1 MLVIGGGIGG
11 LALAAGLRRGGFDV
25 TVFERDEDLRRTG
38 GYHITLDPRAQEA
51 LASLVDPSVMQRLL
65 ASSAA
70 VDRRDPDAM
79 WDHEGRIL
87 PVPPAAV
94 AAHSID
100 VDRITLRLLLADAVG
115 DDLERGRT
123 FLRFER
129 REGGVSAHFADG
141 TKVDGE
147 ILVGADGA
155 HSAVAQA
162 LAEGPTNQPAGIVGI
177 SGRTPVGTLS
187 VQEQQRL
194 GIRSSFGVGPHG
206 TAVYVGYHDPV
217 GQAAL
222 DAPALGAAF
231 TTEATY
237 IWGAMFPDDDRTA
250 ELRGLSGDELR
261 DATVA
266 LLREHGWASHA
277 LEVITATAP
286 DTLATYRFR
295 AASTDPADLAP
306 WKPGNV
312 TALGDAVHATPPT
325 AGMGAGIAIRD
336 AEHLRNA
343 LVAIRDGRSLP
354 DEVGA
359 FEDAM
364 AARGAEA
371 ISLAMETVG
380 QVLGA

>member
-1 MLVIGGGIGG
+1 MTQLLRETDNVLSPRVLVIGGGIGG

-51 LASLVDPSVMQRLL
+51 LAALVDPSVMQRLL

-70 VDRRDPDAM
+70 VDRRDADAM

-94 AAHSID
+94 AADSID

-115 DDLERGRT
+115 ADLERGRT
-123 FLRFER
+123 FVRFER

-141 TKVDGE
+141 AHVDGD

-155 HSAVAQA
+155 HSVVARA

-177 SGRTPVGTLS
+177 SGRTPVGDLS
-187 VQEQQRL
+187 APEQQRL
-194 GIRSSFGVGPHG
+194 GIRSSFGVGPQA

-217 GQAAL
+217 GHAAF
-222 DAPALGAAF
+222 DSPALRAAF

-237 IWGAMFPDDDRTA
+237 IWGAMFPDDDRTST
-250 ELRGLSGDELR
+250 LRELSGEQLR

-295 AASTDPADLAP
+295 AASTDPTKLAP
-306 WKPGNV
+306 WTPGNV
-312 TALGDAVHATPPT
+312 TALGDAVHATPPH
-325 AGMGAGIAIRD
+325 G
-336 AEHLRNA
+336 
-343 LVAIRDGRSLP
+343 RDGSGHRDPGCGASQERARRDPGRALP
-354 DEVGA
+354 
-359 FEDAM
+359 
-364 AARGAEA
+364 ARRGGR
-371 ISLAMETVG
+371 V
-380 QVLGA
+380 